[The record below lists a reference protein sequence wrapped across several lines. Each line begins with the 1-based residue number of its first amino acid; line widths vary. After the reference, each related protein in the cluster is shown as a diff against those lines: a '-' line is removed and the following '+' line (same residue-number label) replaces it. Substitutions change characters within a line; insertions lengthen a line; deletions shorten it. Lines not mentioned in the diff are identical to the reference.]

1 MYAECVNP
9 EDLRSVS
16 LAIRPELLER
26 LEQLLMS
33 TSARTRL
40 CTHSSVLPVC
50 IQCNRI
56 YVATSIRSDHPCTS
70 CSLPPYSFEMV
81 RRPKSGV
88 MASSE
93 GHAINVDSGSI
104 SSVAMT
110 VIPVSS
116 RHQLCS
122 APACSD
128 ESSPCLS
135 SSLSSN
141 RPFDFLSHAMKCCP
155 ASRDMMYVGT
165 QDKAGN
171 IWSLHLRPPLC
182 SPGTF
187 RTLNLSMITL
197 IDHCNPLVH
206 PMHCLWSVVKD
217 ICRAICT
224 MILHLRFLS
233 LFVPDKRHPTSVRG
247 RRCRC

>member
-1 MYAECVNP
+1 M
-9 EDLRSVS
+9 
-16 LAIRPELLER
+16 
-26 LEQLLMS
+26 
-33 TSARTRL
+33 
-40 CTHSSVLPVC
+40 CT
-50 IQCNRI
+50 QCSRI

-70 CSLPPYSFEMV
+70 CSLSPYSFEMV

-122 APACSD
+122 DPACSD

-141 RPFDFLSHAMKCCP
+141 RPFDFLSHAMKSCP

-165 QDKAGN
+165 QGKAGN
-171 IWSLHLRPPLC
+171 IWTSTSDLHYAQ
-182 SPGTF
+182 PGTF
-187 RTLNLSMITL
+187 STLNQSIITL
-197 IDHCNPLVH
+197 THHCNPLVH

-233 LFVPDKRHPTSVRG
+233 LFVLDKRHPVSVRG
-247 RRCRC
+247 RRCRY